1 VFSVFGARVWEG
13 DILIIRCT
21 RVCYTCVYVLE
32 AELWTT
38 AFLTKIGRYKAMPWL
53 RGLVAGYSPR
63 RPGLVFGPVHVG
75 YVVDSG
81 TGTGFSPSS

>member
-1 VFSVFGARVWEG
+1 MFSGFGARVWEG
-13 DILIIRCT
+13 NILIICST

-38 AFLTKIGRYKAMPWL
+38 TFLTKILRYHTMSWL
-53 RGLVAGYSPR
+53 RGLVAGFS
-63 RPGLVFGPVHVG
+63 PGLVFGPVHAG

-81 TGTGFSPSS
+81 TGTDFSPSA